1 VRTIA
6 LACCAL
12 TLLLAGMAWTQTA
25 AAQAATHQRIRGDVV
40 AINGLS
46 LHVRERSGELLTV
59 KLAEDYSVT
68 AVMKIDIDR
77 IVPGA
82 YVGAASMPL
91 PAGPQRALEVLLFPE
106 SRRGS
111 GEGHYPWD
119 LQPGS
124 MMTNATVT
132 AVVRVDQARRITL
145 RYKDGEKTILVPED
159 APIVTFEP
167 GERTMLK
174 PGAHV
179 IMTASKQA
187 DGSLTATGVAVG
199 KDGLVPPM

>member
-46 LHVRERSGELLTV
+46 LHVRARSGELLTV